1 MYNVETLTE
10 LFLIESD
17 RISDEFDAEF
27 IKIFTRDVI
36 TESVSESLLGSI
48 RKFFV
53 NSFGQVIKV

>member
-27 IKIFTRDVI
+27 IKIFTSDVI
-36 TESVSESLLGSI
+36 TESVSESL
-48 RKFFV
+48 
-53 NSFGQVIKV
+53 